1 MKTLSIFLYIVTCS
15 FFHSGH
21 IAEYNY
27 QLSNNYLT
35 LKFVIEKPEVDNFNF
50 NSDCNVEQMTALCLT
65 KYINEKSHI
74 KINGKTV
81 ALKLNDS
88 YTEKNH
94 LIINLKAKVTLDSV
108 KELIIFNSCFYEF
121 NAKFKNR
128 IILDVNQ
135 FRKSYLLTKKKDVI
149 CLN

>member
-1 MKTLSIFLYIVTCS
+1 VTCS

-94 LIINLKAKVTLDSV
+94 LIINLKAKVSLDSV

>member
-15 FFHSGH
+15 FFHAEH

-27 QLSNNYLT
+27 QLSDDYLT
-35 LKFVIEKPEVDNFNF
+35 LKFVIERPEVDNFNF

-88 YTEKNH
+88 YTEKDH

-135 FRKSYLLTKKKDVI
+135 FQKSYLLTKKKDVI